1 MERDASVG
9 APATVTPLH
18 RRPPSLDEQVDALTA
33 QVSSLR
39 AIVLRQDKELSE
51 VRARADAKRGMPA
64 LGQMVPG
71 LLFAVAMVVSL
82 VAGISPSA
90 PGRAVEVASWVFL
103 DTLPWQID
111 SVLHFGSWMVAMILG
126 GLMVRTRKRI
136 LALAVVL
143 FGCGL
148 AIEGLQEFVTE
159 SRKLEGEDIVA
170 NISGLIAGLSVL
182 ALLGAI
188 GALFRE
194 AQLRWW
200 RTRRQR

>member
-1 MERDASVG
+1 MERDASVV
-9 APATVTPLH
+9 APSTVTPLH
-18 RRPPSLDEQVDALTA
+18 RRPASLDEQVDALTA
-33 QVSSLR
+33 QLSSLR

-51 VRARADAKRGMPA
+51 LRAKADAKRGLPA

-71 LLFAVAMVVSL
+71 FLFAVAMVTSL

-90 PGRAVEVASWVFL
+90 PRRAVRVASWVFL

-126 GLMVRTRKRI
+126 GLMVRTRNRV
-136 LALAVVL
+136 LVLAVVL

-159 SRKLEGEDIVA
+159 SRKLEREDIVA
-170 NISGLIAGLSVL
+170 NFAGLIAGLSVL
-182 ALLGAI
+182 ALFGAI

-194 AQLRWW
+194 AQMRWS
-200 RTRRQR
+200 RRQR